1 MGSRADLFQA
11 SALAAE
17 AGDGDRGISML
28 MYDVEQ
34 NGEVLVASRR
44 SSKSIGSI
52 SGKHWHDSK
61 VRMTADHLI
70 RYFYTS

>member
-1 MGSRADLFQA
+1 V
-11 SALAAE
+11 
-17 AGDGDRGISML
+17 I

-34 NGEVLVASRR
+34 NREVLVASRR

-70 RYFYTS
+70 ECTHPL